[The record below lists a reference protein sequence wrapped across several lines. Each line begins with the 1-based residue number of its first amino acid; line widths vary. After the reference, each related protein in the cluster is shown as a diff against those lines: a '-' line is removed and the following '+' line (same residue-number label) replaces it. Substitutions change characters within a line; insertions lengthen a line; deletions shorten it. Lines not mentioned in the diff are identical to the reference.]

1 MLSPV
6 PEESAEDIA
15 KAAGVMPSL
24 QDLALDIVVEQLLSW
39 KETTVQLRSLGR
51 WSSLPSD
58 LLARILTRLADNLK
72 KITEAPAQLAL
83 KVRNHDF
90 WLEALDVA
98 LSAEPWGGR
107 PTAFSG
113 HLRAQ
118 ERLNTAVL
126 ARMTSIVVL
135 SLHGGAGCS
144 EVFQVL
150 PKLEKLEVLSVR
162 TGGQA
167 PTPRPSQDTLGP
179 CLAKCKRLRALDISD
194 TEIGDDTVKFLR
206 MLGSLEL
213 LHICARKCSETG
225 ILALLRPP
233 AAVPT
238 PKTPPS
244 TARTKSHV
252 LVRKSAAAAK
262 CCLTPELIPTRAL
275 IPQPEALSPEL

>member
-6 PEESAEDIA
+6 PEESAEEMA
-15 KAAGVMPSL
+15 RAAGVMPSL
-24 QDLALDIVVEQLLSW
+24 QDLALDVVVEQLLSW
-39 KETTVQLRSLGR
+39 KETTVQLRSLAR

-58 LLARILTRLADNLK
+58 LLERILARLADNLK

-98 LSAEPWGGR
+98 LRAEPWGGR
-107 PTAFSG
+107 PTALSG

-118 ERLNTAVL
+118 ERLNTTVL
-126 ARMTSIVVL
+126 ARMTGIVVL

-144 EVFQVL
+144 EVFEIL

-167 PTPRPSQDTLGP
+167 PAPRPSQDTLGP
-179 CLAKCKRLRALDISD
+179 SLAKCKRLRALDISD
-194 TEIGDDTVKFLR
+194 TEIGDETVKFLR
-206 MLGSLEL
+206 MLGALEL

-238 PKTPPS
+238 LLLLLYS
-244 TARTKSHV
+244 RYRS
-252 LVRKSAAAAK
+252 
-262 CCLTPELIPTRAL
+262 
-275 IPQPEALSPEL
+275 

>member
-1 MLSPV
+1 MPSI
-6 PEESAEDIA
+6 PEEREGPADA
-15 KAAGVMPSL
+15 MRSL
-24 QDLALDIVVEQLLSW
+24 QDRALDVVVQQLLSW

-58 LLARILTRLADNLK
+58 LLGRILARLADNLK
-72 KITEAPAQLAL
+72 EITEAPAQVAL

-98 LSAEPWGGR
+98 VSAEPWGKR
-107 PTAFSG
+107 PTALSG

-118 ERLNTAVL
+118 ERLNT
-126 ARMTSIVVL
+126 TVL
-135 SLHGGAGCS
+135 SRLTCIVALALHGGAGCT
-144 EVFQVL
+144 EVFEVL

-167 PTPRPSQDTLGP
+167 PTPRPSKDTLGP

-206 MLGSLEL
+206 MLESLEL

-225 ILALLRPP
+225 ILALVRPP
-233 AAVPT
+233 AAVPAPNT
-238 PKTPPS
+238 PS
-244 TARTKSHV
+244 TTN
-252 LVRKSAAAAK
+252 
-262 CCLTPELIPTRAL
+262 
-275 IPQPEALSPEL
+275 